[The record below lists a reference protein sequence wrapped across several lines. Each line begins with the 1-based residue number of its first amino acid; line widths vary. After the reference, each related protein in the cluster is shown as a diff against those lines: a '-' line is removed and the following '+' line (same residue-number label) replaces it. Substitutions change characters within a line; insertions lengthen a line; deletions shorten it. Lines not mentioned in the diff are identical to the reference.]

1 MGEREMGGRQ
11 VRQLGGTTISV
22 PSRAVD
28 VAALAVRPVAVIAGL
43 LGIALVATSW
53 RYGYFG
59 DELYFVAA
67 GHHLDFGYADQPP
80 LVPFLAL
87 IADTVAPGSSMA
99 LRIPAALVTVAG
111 VFFAAMIARELNGS
125 RRAQIITAGSYAVA
139 PFLAGGGH
147 LLATSTVDP
156 FLWAVIV
163 WLVVR
168 WVRLRNDKLLLWAGI
183 VTAVSLQVKW
193 LIVFFWVVAGV
204 AILVA
209 GPRDL
214 LRSKMLWLGAAI
226 AVATSV
232 PQLLW
237 QARNG
242 WPQLQMGSVIAADEQ
257 ASIGGAGGFLLVLA
271 LYSGAVGVPL
281 ALYGLF
287 RTFRLSQFRFLGITA
302 IGLIVVFI
310 ATGGRPYY
318 AGGILPVLWAFG
330 AVGLDGRRR
339 WLPWVAWPAFLVS
352 IAFVASSLPLRPVE
366 SLQGG
371 DEFSDFIDFESV
383 GWPTMADEV
392 AAAYRAL
399 PDDVRAHTAIVGDT
413 YWSASAL
420 SLYGPEH
427 GLPASYSPNRG
438 YWYFGTP
445 SESATNVLYIGDNR
459 SDEIRADFG
468 SVTKVATVDNKL
480 GIHNAY
486 QGAPIYLATNRKQP
500 WSTLWPAL
508 RNL

>member
-1 MGEREMGGRQ
+1 MGE
-11 VRQLGGTTISV
+11 TTFAV

-28 VAALAVRPVAVIAGL
+28 IAARPVAIIAGL
-43 LGIALVATSW
+43 LGVALLATSW

-67 GHHLDFGYADQPP
+67 GHHLDWGYADQPP
-80 LVPFLAL
+80 LVPLLAL
-87 IADTVAPGSSMA
+87 IADTVAPGSLVA
-99 LRIPAALVTVAG
+99 LRIPAMLVTVAG
-111 VFFAAMIARELNGS
+111 VFVAALIARDLGGS
-125 RRAQIITAGSYAVA
+125 RRAQVIAAGSYAVA

-156 FLWAVIV
+156 FLWTVIT

-168 WVRLRNDKLLLWAGI
+168 WVRLRDDKLLLWAGV

-193 LIVFFWVVAGV
+193 LIVFFWVIAGV
-204 AILVA
+204 AILIA

-226 AVATSV
+226 AVLTSA

-237 QARNG
+237 QAHNG
-242 WPQLQMGSVIAADEQ
+242 WPQLQMSGAIADEVR
-257 ASIGGAGGFLLVLA
+257 ATIGGPGGFLLVLA
-271 LYSGAVGVPL
+271 LYTGLVGVPL
-281 ALYGLF
+281 AVYGLV
-287 RTFRLSQFRFLGITA
+287 RTLRLREFRFLGITA

-339 WLPWVAWPAFLVS
+339 WLPWVAWPAFIVS
-352 IAFVASSLPLRPVE
+352 VAFVALALPIRPVE
-366 SLQGG
+366 SLRAG
-371 DEFSDFIDFESV
+371 DEYSDFVDFESV
-383 GWPTMADEV
+383 GWPQMADEV

-399 PDDVRAHTAIVGDT
+399 PDNVRAHTAIVGDA
-413 YWSASAL
+413 YWSASAM
-420 SLYGPEH
+420 SLYGPER
-427 GLPASYSPNRG
+427 GLPTPYSPNRG
-438 YWYFGTP
+438 YWYFGAP
-445 SESATNVLYIGDNR
+445 PESATNVLYIGDNNA
-459 SDEIRADFG
+459 DKIRANFG
-468 SVTKVATVDNKL
+468 TVTKVATVDNKL
-480 GIHNAY
+480 GVHNGY
-486 QGAPIYLATNRKQP
+486 QGAPIYLATNRTQP
-500 WSTLWPAL
+500 WSALWPAL

>member
-1 MGEREMGGRQ
+1 MVAMGE
-11 VRQLGGTTISV
+11 TTLAV
-22 PSRAVD
+22 PNRAMD
-28 VAALAVRPVAVIAGL
+28 VAALAKRPVAVIAGL
-43 LGIALVATSW
+43 LGVVLVATSW

-87 IADTVAPGSSMA
+87 IADTVAPGSLVA

-111 VFFAAMIARELNGS
+111 VFVAAMIARDLGGS
-125 RRAQIITAGSYAVA
+125 RRAQIIAAGSYAVA

-156 FLWAVIV
+156 FLWTVIT

-168 WVRLRNDKLLLWAGI
+168 WVRVRDDKLLLWAGV

-193 LIVFFWVVAGV
+193 LIVFFWLIAGV
-204 AILVA
+204 AILFA

-226 AVATSV
+226 AAVTSV

-242 WPQLQMGSVIAADEQ
+242 WPQLQMGGVIAADEH

-271 LYSGAVGVPL
+271 LYSGAVGIPL
-281 ALYGLF
+281 ALYGLI
-287 RTFRLSQFRFLGITA
+287 RTFRLPQFRFLGITA

-318 AGGILPVLWAFG
+318 AGGILPALWAFG

-352 IAFVASSLPLRPVE
+352 IAFVAASLPIRSVE
-366 SLQGG
+366 SLQGS
-371 DEFSDFIDFESV
+371 DEISDFIDFESV
-383 GWPTMADEV
+383 GWPAMADEV

-413 YWSASAL
+413 YWSASAM
-420 SLYGPEH
+420 SLYGPKR
-427 GLPASYSPNRG
+427 GLPRPYSANRG
-438 YWYFGTP
+438 YWYFGVP
-445 SESATNVLYIGDNR
+445 PESATNVLYIGDNR
-459 SDEIRADFG
+459 SDEIRAHFG
-468 SVTKVATVDNKL
+468 SVTQVATVDNKL

-486 QGAPIYLATNRKQP
+486 QGAPIYLAIKRNQP

>member
-1 MGEREMGGRQ
+1 M
-11 VRQLGGTTISV
+11 
-22 PSRAVD
+22 
-28 VAALAVRPVAVIAGL
+28 VAALAARPVAVIAGL

-80 LVPFLAL
+80 LVPLLAL
-87 IADTVAPGSSMA
+87 IADTVAPGSLVV
-99 LRIPAALVTVAG
+99 LRIPAAVVTVAG
-111 VFFAAMIARELNGS
+111 VFVAAMIARELGGS
-125 RRAQIITAGSYAVA
+125 RRAQIISAGSYAVA

-156 FLWAVIV
+156 FLWTLIT

-168 WVRLRNDKLLLWAGI
+168 WVGVRDDKLLLWAGV

-204 AILVA
+204 AILIA

-226 AVATSV
+226 AGLTSV

-237 QARNG
+237 QAHNG
-242 WPQLQMGSVIAADEQ
+242 WPQLQMGSVIAADER

-271 LYSGAVGVPL
+271 LYTGAVGVPL
-281 ALYGLF
+281 GIYGLV
-287 RTFRLSQFRFLGITA
+287 RTFRLPEFRFLGITA
-302 IGLIVVFI
+302 VGLIVVFI

-339 WLPWVAWPAFLVS
+339 WLPWVAWPVFAVS
-352 IAFVASSLPLRPVE
+352 IAFVAASLPLRPVD
-366 SLQGG
+366 SLR
-371 DEFSDFIDFESV
+371 DSNETADFIAFESV
-383 GWPTMADEV
+383 GWPQMADEV

-399 PDDVRAHTAIVGDT
+399 PDDVRAHTAIVGDA
-413 YWSASAL
+413 YWSASVM
-420 SLYGPEH
+420 SLYGPER
-427 GLPASYSPNRG
+427 GLPAPYGPNRG
-438 YWYFGTP
+438 YWYFGVP
-445 SESATNVLYIGDNR
+445 PESAVNVLYIGDNHIDQIR
-459 SDEIRADFG
+459 SHFG
-468 SVTKVATVDNKL
+468 SVTQVATVDNKL
-480 GIHNAY
+480 GIHNGY
-486 QGAPIYLATNRKQP
+486 QGAPIYLATNRDRP
-500 WSTLWPAL
+500 WSALWPAL

>member
-1 MGEREMGGRQ
+1 MY
-11 VRQLGGTTISV
+11 GGTTTIDR
-22 PSRAVD
+22 PAEAV
-28 VAALAVRPVAVIAGL
+28 AFATRPIAIIAGL
-43 LGIALVATSW
+43 LGIALLATSW

-87 IADTVAPGSSMA
+87 VADTVAPDSLVA
-99 LRIPAALVTVAG
+99 LRIPAMLVTVAG
-111 VFFAAMIARELNGS
+111 VFVAALTARELGGS
-125 RRAQIITAGSYAVA
+125 RRAQIATAATYAVA

-156 FLWAVIV
+156 FLWTVIT
-163 WLVVR
+163 WLLVR
-168 WVRLRNDKLLLWAGI
+168 WVRLRDDKLLLWAGI
-183 VTAVSLQVKW
+183 VTAVTLQVKW
-193 LIVFFWVVAGV
+193 LIVFFWLITGV
-204 AILVA
+204 AVSFT

-214 LRSKMLWLGAAI
+214 LRSRMLWLGAVI
-226 AVATSV
+226 AVLTSV

-271 LYSGAVGVPL
+271 LYSGVVGVPL
-281 ALYGLF
+281 ALFGLW
-287 RTFRLSQFRFLGITA
+287 RTLRLPRFRFLGVTA

-339 WLPWVAWPAFLVS
+339 WLPWVAWPAFAVSVALVV
-352 IAFVASSLPLRPVE
+352 FSLPVRPVE
-366 SLQGG
+366 SLRDS
-371 DEFSDFIDFESV
+371 DEYSDFIDFESV
-383 GWPTMADEV
+383 GWPEMADEV
-392 AAAYRAL
+392 AVAYRAL
-399 PDDVRAHTAIVGDT
+399 PDDVREHTAIVGDT
-413 YWSASAL
+413 YWSASAMAH
-420 SLYGPEH
+420 YGPER
-427 GLPASYSPNRG
+427 GLPAPYSPNRG
-438 YWYFGTP
+438 YWYFGVP
-445 SESATNVLYIGDNR
+445 PESATNVLYIGDGHI
-459 SDEIRADFG
+459 EQIRPHFG
-468 SVTKVATVDNKL
+468 NVTRVATVDNKL
-480 GIHNAY
+480 GIQNGY
-486 QGAPIYLATNRKQP
+486 QGAPIYLATNRDAS